1 MAAGSGTRMG
11 DKIPKQFIE
20 ISGKP
25 IIAYTLSK
33 FKRIENLKTI
43 IVLPEKKFSFW
54 KKYLSNVIQDEK
66 IIYTKGGNKRFI
78 SVKNGLKNIKNNE
91 GFVAIHDG
99 VRPMLSYNLINNLFD
114 NAEKIGNAIPFIP
127 VVNSLRKVKGGKNKA
142 VNRKNYVNIQTPQ
155 VFKIKIIN
163 DSLQKAKH
171 TEYNDEASL
180 IEEMGYKINLI
191 KGEKKNMKLTEVV
204 DLEYFKKISF

>member
-1 MAAGSGTRMG
+1 
-11 DKIPKQFIE
+11 
-20 ISGKP
+20 
-25 IIAYTLSK
+25 
-33 FKRIENLKTI
+33 
-43 IVLPEKKFSFW
+43 
-54 KKYLSNVIQDEK
+54 
-66 IIYTKGGNKRFI
+66 
-78 SVKNGLKNIKNNE
+78 
-91 GFVAIHDG
+91 
-99 VRPMLSYNLINNLFD
+99 MLSYNLINNLFD

>member
-33 FKRIENLKTI
+33 FKTIENLKII

-54 KKYLSNVIQDEK
+54 KKYISNIIQDEK
-66 IIYTKGGNKRFI
+66 IIYAKGGNKRFI
-78 SVKNGLKNIKNNE
+78 SVKNGLKKIKNNE
-91 GFVAIHDG
+91 GLVAIHDG

-114 NAEKIGNAIPFIP
+114 NAEKIGNAVPFIP
-127 VVNSLRKVKGGKNKA
+127 VINSLRKVKGGKNKA
-142 VNRKNYVNIQTPQ
+142 VNRKDYVNIQTPQ
-155 VFKIKIIN
+155 VFKINIIN

-171 TEYNDEASL
+171 SEYNDEASL

-191 KGEKKNMKLTEVV
+191 KGEKKNIKLTDAV